1 MNITVMNHG
10 NSATMFYRFLT
21 KGQQWIWMQTHGYV
35 QTNKWTNKPETIICH
50 NVVVR
55 YDLRNLKYVDSFW
68 VYNCF

>member
-1 MNITVMNHG
+1 MNHG

-55 YDLRNLKYVDSFW
+55 YSGSYHLFQSILTTCFNQYLRL
-68 VYNCF
+68 